1 MHCAIHRLPR
11 ARWKLRGVANAVRS
25 VVAGVLDGS
34 ARAMITL
41 TAPNGVKLEIDPEK
55 ISILEPAPVGLYAP
69 GSKTVLRIDGEMH
82 AVRETVAEI
91 HAMRFKSAMGR
102 V

>member
-11 ARWKLRGVANAVRS
+11 AWWKLRGVANAVRS

-34 ARAMITL
+34 ACAMITL

-55 ISILEPAPVGLYAP
+55 ISIIEPAPAGMYAP
-69 GSKTVLRIDGEMH
+69 GSKTVLRIDGEVH
-82 AVRETVAEI
+82 AVRETIAEI
-91 HAMRFKSAMGR
+91 RALRLKDRR